1 MKYTFEVKEISYG
14 MIEVEANSMEEAEIV
29 ADKQYSMGNTVW
41 KSGEYEITAEEKQ
54 PPMRTGDAR

>member
-1 MKYTFEVKEISYG
+1 MKYEFTVKETSYG
-14 MIEVEANSMEEAEIV
+14 MIEVEANSMEEAEAI
-29 ADKQYSMGNTVW
+29 ADEQYTMGNTVW